1 MDGKLKLMRTVLF
14 IFGML
19 GMCLFVNAQNDKIG
33 YVDTEFIL
41 SKLPAYK
48 EAQEEL
54 NKLSS
59 DWQKQIERKYAEIE
73 RMYKDYQA
81 EEILLTEEMK
91 QKREEEIRKKEK
103 EAKEFQRKKFG
114 PDGEL
119 FQKRKELIKPIQ
131 DKIHKA
137 VADVAKAG
145 RYYIIFDIASANG
158 LTILYA
164 KSSINKTDDVLKRLG
179 IDPNEK

>member
-1 MDGKLKLMRTVLF
+1 MKTFLLF
-14 IFGML
+14 ILVGFSIPM
-19 GMCLFVNAQNDKIG
+19 MAQNDKIG
-33 YVDTEFIL
+33 YVDSEFIL
-41 SKLPAYK
+41 SKLPDYQD
-48 EAQEEL
+48 AQKEL
-54 NKLSS
+54 NKLSQ
-59 DWQKQIERKYAEIE
+59 DWQKQIERKYAEIDK
-73 RMYKDYQA
+73 MYKNYQA

-91 QKREEEIRKKEK
+91 REREEEIVEK
-103 EAKEFQRKKFG
+103 ERAAKEFQRKKFG
-114 PDGEL
+114 PEGEL

-179 IDPNEK
+179 IDPDDK